1 MTCQHTAKHHE
12 IRAAAE
18 GFRDISRTRTAAVT
32 DDATT
37 KTVRSIRTFDNRG
50 QLWVTDTGF
59 YACRTHRAWANA
71 YFNNV
76 GTREDK
82 LFYHIA
88 CYDVTRRNHFVRKCS
103 AHSLHVLDKVL
114 RIAVRDIDTDE
125 DQFIRQCHHIFG
137 FLEICFRC
145 AG

>member
-1 MTCQHTAKHHE
+1 M
-12 IRAAAE
+12 
-18 GFRDISRTRTAAVT
+18 
-32 DDATT
+32 
-37 KTVRSIRTFDNRG
+37 
-50 QLWVTDTGF
+50 WVTDTGF